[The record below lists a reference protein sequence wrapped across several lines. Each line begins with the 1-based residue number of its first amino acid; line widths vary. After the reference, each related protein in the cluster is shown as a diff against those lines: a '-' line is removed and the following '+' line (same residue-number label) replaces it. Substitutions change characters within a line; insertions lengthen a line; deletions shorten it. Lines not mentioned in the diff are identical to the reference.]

1 MFSQITQGDEQTR
14 LKCLQY
20 LANRF
25 IKFGPEVFNK
35 EVEEFVIVET
45 KKVLQDVASD
55 EFRLCMTIL
64 SHTKLGKTITG
75 HAELVALCVEQAD
88 LNADLDTDAAEDEI
102 VDIYIQCA
110 TEAIPYYSVRILYW
124 TFIKN
129 K

>member
-1 MFSQITQGDEQTR
+1 M
-14 LKCLQY
+14 CH
-20 LANRF
+20 
-25 IKFGPEVFNK
+25 EVFNK
-35 EVEEFVIVET
+35 EVEEFVITET

-55 EFRLCMTIL
+55 EFRLSMTIL

-110 TEAIPYYSVRILYW
+110 TEAIPYYSVRIFCLNSHKTKTNLLYSSL
-124 TFIKN
+124 KSN
-129 K
+129 LHPL